1 MGLINCG
8 VPSAEWGLQMARIQN
23 VNSPQ
28 RGARSAKSKIAE
40 VSSNVIFFI
49 CQVKQNAGSK

>member
-28 RGARSAKSKIAE
+28 RGARGAKSKVGKTPE
-40 VSSNVIFFI
+40 MLFSSSA
-49 CQVKQNAGSK
+49 K